1 MVVSIVA
8 KIKHLDPT
16 CRNLAQWVKGLVI
29 CLILFVMN
37 LRGIKMVLNWTNLA
51 IKKDTFWS
59 IIVQCGSFQ
68 KEKKKVQTVLYIVSK
83 IIIYEL

>member
-1 MVVSIVA
+1 
-8 KIKHLDPT
+8 
-16 CRNLAQWVKGLVI
+16 
-29 CLILFVMN
+29 
-37 LRGIKMVLNWTNLA
+37 MVLNWTNLA

-68 KEKKKVQTVLYIVSK
+68 KEKKKKVQTVLYIVSK

>member
-51 IKKDTFWS
+51 IKKRHFLVHYCAMWK
-59 IIVQCGSFQ
+59 F
-68 KEKKKVQTVLYIVSK
+68 SK
-83 IIIYEL
+83 REEEESSNGIIYCKQNYNL